1 MLSCTFNFPKLLIFM
16 RQTWGKQE
24 LVVPLLAVGKT
35 AQLLLLLFF
44 LYFFYFIFSF
54 PPTLVAI
61 LRHAT
66 LGRASM
72 HNFGLVPPLGIG
84 ELGT

>member
-1 MLSCTFNFPKLLIFM
+1 MLSCTLNFPKLFISM
-16 RQTWGKQE
+16 GQTWGKQE

-44 LYFFYFIFSF
+44 LYFFIFSF